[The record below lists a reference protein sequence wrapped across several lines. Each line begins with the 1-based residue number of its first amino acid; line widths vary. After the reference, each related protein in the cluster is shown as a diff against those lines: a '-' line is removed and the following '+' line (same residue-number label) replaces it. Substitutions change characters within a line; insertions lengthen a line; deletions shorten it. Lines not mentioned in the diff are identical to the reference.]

1 MGKEN
6 PPARG
11 KGMNQKGWFGLIVTA
26 RQMKGIEGKCLK
38 YSLSMERLM
47 ENAGSA
53 AAAAIRRIYTTEGK
67 FVTIFC
73 GRGNNG
79 GDGFVVARK
88 LAEGQANVVVVLTD
102 GQPRTEQA
110 QEMLTRITYME
121 IPVVEYGSDPDY
133 LTERLAQTDLL
144 VDAIYG
150 SGFHGELDDYHRDIC
165 RLMNGVGAPVA
176 ALDIP
181 SGLTADTGA
190 ADPYAIQAQ
199 YTIAFDSEKPA
210 DVLPFAAR
218 YCGKVITA
226 DIGIPPEAHEGVEEH
241 FTVMDSEYVF
251 SRLKKRPRETHKGN
265 YGHLLVVGG
274 CRRYM
279 GAAVLSVL
287 AAMRTGTGYVT
298 LASTKEVCSTALP
311 LLPEA
316 VMLPLGQTREGQIAK
331 EGLNDILDAVQRST
345 AVLIGNGL
353 GPEQYPLVSAVLQDA
368 HCPVII
374 DADGINALSQNIS
387 ILKRAEPSIGLTPH
401 IKEFSRL
408 TDRTPTQIKQDPVT
422 ESLAFAKEYGVSVAL
437 KDAYTVTASA
447 SGHLWINTTGNA
459 GMAKAG
465 SGDVL
470 AGIAGSLAA
479 QGYPV
484 AEALA
489 CGVWLHGLAGDYA
502 ARNRSQYG
510 MLARDIIDSLCAVFS
525 DYDR

>member
-1 MGKEN
+1 
-6 PPARG
+6 
-11 KGMNQKGWFGLIVTA
+11 
-26 RQMKGIEGKCLK
+26 
-38 YSLSMERLM
+38 MERLM

-53 AAAAIRRIYTTEGK
+53 AATAIRRLYNTEGK
-67 FVTIFC
+67 FITIFC

-88 LAEGQANVVVVLTD
+88 LAEGESNVVVVLTD

-121 IPVVEYGSDPDY
+121 IPVIEYGNDPAY

-165 RLMNGVGAPVA
+165 RLMNGVGVPIA

-190 ADPYAIQAQ
+190 ADPYTIQAQ

-241 FTVMDSEYVF
+241 FTLMDSDYVF

-265 YGHLLVVGG
+265 YGNLLVIGG
-274 CRRYM
+274 CSRYM
-279 GAAVLSVL
+279 GAAVLAVL
-287 AAMRTGTGYVT
+287 AAMRTGAGYVT
-298 LASTKEVCSTALP
+298 LASTKDVCRAALACV
-311 LLPEA
+311 PEA
-316 VMLPLGQTREGQIAK
+316 VMLPLAQTREGQIAK
-331 EGLNDILDAVQRST
+331 EGLNPILDAVQRST
-345 AVLIGNGL
+345 AILIGNGL
-353 GPEQYPLVSAVLQDA
+353 GPEKYPFVNAVLQEA
-368 HCPVII
+368 RCPVII

-387 ILKRAEPSIGLTPH
+387 ILKRAECPVGLTPH

-408 TDRTPTQIKQDPVT
+408 TDKTLPQIKTDPVG
-422 ESLAFAKEYGVSVAL
+422 ESLAFAKEHGVAVAL

-447 SGHLWINTTGNA
+447 GGHLWINTTGNA

-470 AGIAGSLAA
+470 AGIVGSLTA
-479 QGYPV
+479 QGHPV
-484 AEALA
+484 EEALA

-502 ARNRSQYG
+502 AQNHSQYG
-510 MLARDIIDSLCAVFS
+510 MLARDIIDSLCAIFS